1 MLLLTALC
9 KTAAANVIPGGS
21 SATNALASTLD
32 CTTSADKGEPV
43 LRIDK
48 TDNYDRLEMK
58 AIGEV
63 FYTQSDIPT
72 FKVYGPS
79 DIVDALDVKCD
90 GGTLSIDCQTE
101 LGDGKDWKNIKIFIT
116 SPSLEYVRIDGI
128 AEFNAEERWEA
139 VNPVFMLD
147 GIGRVKVRDL
157 RCKTLEV
164 TVEGIG
170 EAEINVR
177 CDSIVT
183 TNHGIGKIKLRG
195 VTKSLTKH
203 KAGIGKT
210 YTKGLRIGDGSKC
223 NADK

>member
-63 FYTQSDIPT
+63 FYTQSAVPT

-79 DIVDALDVKCD
+79 DVVDAIDVRCD
-90 GGTLSIDCQTE
+90 DGTLTIDCQTG
-101 LGDGKDWKNIKIFIT
+101 LSDGKDFKNIKIFIS
-116 SPSLEYVRIDGI
+116 SPSLEYVLIDGI

-210 YTKGLRIGDGSKC
+210 YTKGLRIDDGSKD
-223 NADK
+223 NESE